1 MKICLITAFPPSRG
15 GLSEYGFHIARE
27 LRRNRFL
34 NLTVLADTLPDAESE
49 SAGFPVRRC
58 WSFDDYRSPRNILRI
73 VRELDPDV
81 VWFNLLFTTFG
92 HKPLVAF
99 GGLATPLLT
108 RLSGYYT
115 HVTLHHL
122 MEAVDLEDAGVRFP
136 RLYRAAGAVATR
148 MLLLSNSVSVLMPAY
163 RNILQQ
169 RYGGDNVHFRMHGI
183 FQQKPEFPDFSRRG
197 NPPRILAFGKW
208 GTYKRLE
215 PMIEAFDRVIVAYP
229 GVKLVIAGGDHPRTP
244 GYTAAVAQQ
253 CAGRNDIHFT
263 GYVPEEQ
270 IPDLFQSATV
280 VALPYSS
287 ATGASGV
294 AHLACAYGVPMVS
307 SDLPDF
313 RHMAMEE
320 GMAIS
325 FYTPGET
332 HELAERLLEI
342 LASPERQM
350 TMAQENFSAAL
361 RMTMPQIMQQYVRH
375 FDVAQRTKT
384 LRSLN
389 RLRQMPRWVPSKAIV
404 ARAIARGWKPWGYRP
419 PQPYLVTRT
428 VARNLLLD
436 RHNDR
441 GRAADTA
448 GIGVHSDGVG
458 APGSDTGALSIM
470 SGGEAAAGKQK
481 SNDGQHQE
489 NAQATDDLTPSAGE
503 GRQRKGHHSQDGRD
517 GREKDCAIAFPLSI
531 AGKRVVGGANGKDR
545 AAPGGSHGNGSG
557 CKSAGQPGRQVA
569 AGELN
574 RSVEPAGLWTDGNL
588 DLPGGSTPES

>member
-34 NLTVLADTLPDAESE
+34 NLTVLADTLPTSEDE
-49 SAGFPVRRC
+49 SADFPVRRC
-58 WSFDDYRSPRNILRI
+58 WSFDDYRSPRNILKI

-92 HKPLVAF
+92 HNPLIAF

-136 RLYRAAGAVATR
+136 RFYRMAGAVATR

-163 RNILQQ
+163 RNILQE

-197 NPPRILAFGKW
+197 NPLRILAFGKW

-215 PMIEAFDRVIVAYP
+215 PMIEAFDRVIAALP

-244 GYTAAVAQQ
+244 GYTAGVAQQ
-253 CAGRNDIHFT
+253 CAGRNDIQFT

-270 IPDLFQSATV
+270 IPELFQSATV
-280 VALPYSS
+280 VVLPYSS

-313 RHMAMEE
+313 RHMATEE

-332 HELAERLLEI
+332 NELAERLLEV

-404 ARAIARGWKPWGYRP
+404 ARAIANGWKPWGYRP
-419 PQPYLVTRT
+419 PQPYLV
-428 VARNLLLD
+428 ARATFKSASVDGDN
-436 RHNDR
+436 RSS
-441 GRAADTA
+441 GAAS
-448 GIGVHSDGVG
+448 GSRIGVDGDGVG
-458 APGSDTGALSIM
+458 AVGGIGSDLRIVSR
-470 SGGEAAAGKQK
+470 GGEAPAGGKNSDQGKQEESLQPAK
-481 SNDGQHQE
+481 NPTLPAGDGGKREHHSEDGNDGGVKDSGIPIFSPVTG
-489 NAQATDDLTPSAGE
+489 NRVAG
-503 GRQRKGHHSQDGRD
+503 GT
-517 GREKDCAIAFPLSI
+517 
-531 AGKRVVGGANGKDR
+531 NGKHR
-545 AAPGGSHGNGSG
+545 TATGGSNGNGSG
-557 CKSAGQPGRQVA
+557 SKGTAKAGRQVA
-569 AGELN
+569 AGKLN
-574 RSVEPAGLWTDGNL
+574 RSIESAGLWADTDL